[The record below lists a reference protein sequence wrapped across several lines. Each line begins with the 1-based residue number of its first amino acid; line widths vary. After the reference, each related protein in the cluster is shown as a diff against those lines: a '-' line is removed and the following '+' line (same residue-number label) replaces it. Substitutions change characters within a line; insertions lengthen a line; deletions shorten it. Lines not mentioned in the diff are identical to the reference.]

1 MAMTLPTYPEFDVK
15 ADGLSRRWKKWHACL
30 DQVFIGYDITDAARC
45 KALLLTFAGSDFCD
59 IVDTFPEAKFTIT
72 EQETEAGVNEY
83 TKPVSVITE
92 HFNPKTNLE
101 LQRFIFHETF
111 QKNQSIL
118 EYYAEMDSIAATC
131 NFHNKQQEIKSQI
144 IRGC

>member
-30 DQVFIGYDITDAARC
+30 DQVFIGYDITDAARR

-59 IVDTFPEAKFTIT
+59 LVDTFQEAKFTIT
-72 EQETEAGVNEY
+72 D
-83 TKPVSVITE
+83 

-111 QKNQSIL
+111 QKNQFIL